1 MKQFIKQW
9 QIINPHFPAEIKS
22 FYMQRC
28 TDDTRVTESV
38 SLFFAQTF
46 LVYVK
51 FCRKY
56 FKKLCCEID
65 EIPFFYKITTAFN
78 KLKIIS
84 EMIIFDAII
93 HLKCILGSLGL
104 IICHCFMNCFISPTY
119 YPWTHV
125 MKFVNNTTTKQRK
138 VLLFDVEAHRNTL
151 TLHNLL

>member
-1 MKQFIKQW
+1 MTDKIGVPIFLT
-9 QIINPHFPAEIKS
+9 HFPAEIKS

-78 KLKIIS
+78 KLKYLKAFPGKKIPS
-84 EMIIFDAII
+84 RVGTQLIFSSPDPKGQVSYCH
-93 HLKCILGSLGL
+93 HLTSVIRL
-104 IICHCFMNCFISPTY
+104 
-119 YPWTHV
+119 
-125 MKFVNNTTTKQRK
+125 
-138 VLLFDVEAHRNTL
+138 
-151 TLHNLL
+151 